1 MRLPRGP
8 VRPNAGRRT
17 PGSPS
22 AKAAAPRYTT
32 AMPPAPPLT
41 PLAPLAP
48 LHPLLAAGL
57 VFLGGG
63 LGSVARYALAEAL
76 RPGRPATGDFPW
88 ATLLVNLAGAATIGL
103 LAPRLADREP
113 ARLLLAVGVL
123 GGFTTFST
131 FALEA
136 ARLAQA
142 GHWGRAAAYVAVT
155 NAVGLF
161 AAALLLAAP
170 GPTPNPAASQAA
182 NSPPS
187 PPARPAAPPTPGREP

>member
-1 MRLPRGP
+1 
-8 VRPNAGRRT
+8 
-17 PGSPS
+17 
-22 AKAAAPRYTT
+22 
-32 AMPPAPPLT
+32 MPPAPPLT
-41 PLAPLAP
+41 PLAPLAPVAALAP

-76 RPGRPATGDFPW
+76 RPGRPTTGDFPW

-155 NAVGLF
+155 NAVGLL

-170 GPTPNPAASQAA
+170 GPTPNPPADSPAGPAAEPA
-182 NSPPS
+182 SPPT
-187 PPARPAAPPTPGREP
+187 PGPTPGREP